1 MFSLFARHRQPLGC
15 TVSKADE
22 YPGPLRAY
30 NPGEDNGKEQIGR
43 LNHQYDS
50 WRYMLR
56 KNLTAEKGGS
66 AWLGKRAGAGAVSN
80 NGQGWMATA
89 GLARCCGALYK

>member
-1 MFSLFARHRQPLGC
+1 MPSGLASGQLTAIPYVFALCQAPSALGC

-30 NPGEDNGKEQIGR
+30 NPGEDDGKEQIGR

-56 KNLTAEKGGS
+56 KNLTAEKGGECM
-66 AWLGKRAGAGAVSN
+66 AGKEAGQV
-80 NGQGWMATA
+80 Q
-89 GLARCCGALYK
+89 